1 MSTTLPQTQL
11 QLHSLVTP
19 EGELQLSLAEVA
31 LEAPG
36 PDQVVVRV
44 EATPINPSDLGGL
57 FAGASPATFESTGT
71 PGHPSLKG
79 QVPAAALTALRP
91 RMGERLVVGN
101 ESAGVVVAA
110 GSNPEAQQLLG
121 KTVSLSG
128 GEMYQQYRTIAAAD
142 CLVLQAD
149 ATPADGASSFVN
161 PLTAQA
167 MVEVMRGEG
176 HTALI
181 HTAAASNLGQML
193 NRICIADGVDLV
205 NIVRR
210 PEQAALLREQ
220 GAKWVVDTSSAD
232 FEAELLAAVT
242 ATGATIAFDAIGGG
256 ELAGQILTAIERA
269 ASAAATEYSRYG
281 SSTHKQVYLYGG
293 LDRSPTILN
302 RSYGMAWG
310 VNGWLLTPFLQRAGA
325 ETANRLRARVA
336 AELTTT
342 FASHYTDEI
351 TLAEMLDPANIA
363 VYSKFSTGRKFLV
376 NPSLV
381 R

>member
-1 MSTTLPQTQL
+1 MSTTLPQTQT

-31 LEAPG
+31 LDAPG

-57 FAGASPATFESTGT
+57 FAGANPVAFESTGT
-71 PGHPSLKG
+71 PGHPSVKG
-79 QVPAAALTALRP
+79 QVPAAALPALRP
-91 RMGERLVVGN
+91 RVGERLVVGN

-110 GSNPEAQQLLG
+110 GSSPEAQQLLG
-121 KTVSLSG
+121 KTVALSG
-128 GEMYQQYRTIAAAD
+128 GEMYQQYRTIKAKD
-142 CLVLQAD
+142 CLVLGDD

-161 PLTAQA
+161 PLTSQA
-167 MVEVMRGEG
+167 MVEVMRAEG
-176 HTALI
+176 HKALI

-205 NIVRR
+205 NVVRR

-256 ELAGQILTAIERA
+256 ELASQILTAIERA

-281 SSTHKQVYLYGG
+281 SSTHKQVYIYGG

-325 ETANRLRARVA
+325 ETVNRLRARVA

-342 FASHYTDEI
+342 FASNYTDVI

-363 VYSKFSTGRKFLV
+363 AYSKFSTGRKFLV

>member
-1 MSTTLPQTQL
+1 MSNALPETQL
-11 QLHSLVTP
+11 QLHSLVTA
-19 EGELQLSLAEVA
+19 EGELQLSLAEVP
-31 LEAPG
+31 LDAPTA
-36 PDQVVVRV
+36 DQVVVRV

-57 FAGASPATFESTGT
+57 FAGANAAAFEQTGT

-79 QVPAAALTALRP
+79 RVPAAALPALRP
-91 RMGERLVVGN
+91 RVGEPLVVGN

-110 GSNPEAQQLLG
+110 GSSPEAQALLG
-121 KTVSLSG
+121 KTVALSG
-128 GEMYQQYRTIAAAD
+128 GEMYQQFRTIKAKE
-142 CLVLQAD
+142 CLLLAEG
-149 ATPADGASSFVN
+149 AKPADGASSFVN
-161 PLTAQA
+161 PLTSQA
-167 MVEVMRGEG
+167 MVEVMRAEG

-193 NRICIADGVDLV
+193 NRICIADGVELV
-205 NIVRR
+205 NVVRR

-232 FEAELLAAVT
+232 FEAELLEAIA

-256 ELAGQILTAIERA
+256 ELASQLLTAIERA

-281 SSTHKQVYLYGG
+281 SSTHKQVYIYGG

-302 RSYGMAWG
+302 RAYGMAWG
-310 VNGWLLTPFLQRAGA
+310 VSGWLLTPFLQRAGA

-363 VYSKFSTGRKFLV
+363 VYSKFTTGRKFLV